1 MGATKRRLKQDLAA
15 ALRAKDE
22 TAKTNIRMMMGA
34 ITVEEVAGDS
44 ARELSD
50 AEELAVITRE
60 MRKRREA
67 SAIYAEAGRAE
78 LAEKEA
84 AEADFLA
91 AYLPAPLTEDEL
103 AALVDEAVADLGHA
117 PTMKDM
123 GALVKAVGARADGRA
138 EGKQI
143 AALVRAKLG

>member
-103 AALVDEAVADLGHA
+103 SALVDEAVADLGHA

>member
-44 ARELSD
+44 SRELSD

-103 AALVDEAVADLGHA
+103 SALVDEAVADLGHA